1 MLKKLTMVKRRKK
14 QTLAAGQL
22 SLFEV
27 APVRQEEETRPKPKI
42 KPAEPSK
49 SAAPILIPPAP
60 VEAAQTPENSLK
72 TEMPDRDTLNRLW
85 KANPEALHAFNRMK
99 ETNPCVITLVQ
110 AFSLVPQK
118 KINR

>member
-1 MLKKLTMVKRRKK
+1 MEKCKKVMKRRKK

-42 KPAEPSK
+42 KPVEASK

-60 VEAAQTPENSLK
+60 VEAVKTPENSLK
-72 TEMPDRDTLNRLW
+72 TEMPDR
-85 KANPEALHAFNRMK
+85 EELHPMCQRRN
-99 ETNPCVITLVQ
+99 VL
-110 AFSLVPQK
+110 FSPRGGVK
-118 KINR
+118 RVKTCKNVFYIATF

>member
-1 MLKKLTMVKRRKK
+1 MEKCKKVMKRRKK
-14 QTLAAGQL
+14 QNLAAGQL

-27 APVRQEEETRPKPKI
+27 APVRQEEESRPKPKI
-42 KPAEPSK
+42 KPAEALK

-60 VEAAQTPENSLK
+60 VEAVKTPENSLK
-72 TEMPDRDTLNRLW
+72 TEMSDRQELNCAW
-85 KANPEALHAFNRMK
+85 KENPQALHAFNRMK

-118 KINR
+118 K